1 MEQVVKRKRS
11 PKIVSNE
18 IESGPDKKRKVSPE
32 EPVGDADIG
41 KLNHVAE
48 LDAKDKSK
56 KRRPVTRSRSSKTTK
71 DLKEDD
77 SVGDQPSE
85 SVCDDTEQDKEPVSN
100 EGTDTAQIKEVQPSI
115 GTSSELTLQSQVEN
129 TIEDVIVDSV
139 QDTPK
144 SPQLEVFRRSSVCSA
159 GSQGDI
165 ASPKLKISPL
175 SGGSPVAPAFSP
187 SISPTTRSPLE
198 QEPLYGQRPTNVL
211 SPKGS
216 AASDDSKGSVLEG
229 DNVAPSQFD
238 RMLTDV
244 RKITERHQNSLE
256 KSGKS
261 PILTVGAAL
270 SSMSS
275 LSQKFSVTS
284 PPPPPLERG
293 NSMEQTSDQGCKTKS
308 TGRYPHDRSSSLPP
322 SISSS
327 PPNVLQ
333 HQGPQTTPTSP
344 TGFPMTATSPPLAL
358 TKPVRK
364 PSTES
369 SETLPTMPKSPEPS
383 KEKSTPVDTSSF
395 SIPLNQGPSM
405 AAQSASYFLT
415 GTPPVQGLEF
425 RSQPPTTPHTQV
437 FAFYPSDTLIRPK
450 TSSEEAQANIVTHTQ
465 QNAITTPSVTA
476 PPNTNTPPPPPLI
489 STHKSMFPVGESPAS
504 STSAGIH
511 PVVMPQIHASISAG
525 KQYSQYPTIPQDQMH
540 LPMYSLVHVHPHH
553 PVHTQHPLTHGM
565 RAVHPELV
573 YRTWGYRGD
582 GSSYP
587 APGTERTVSS
597 SQTTSSPDVQPPKE
611 APKQVSRSVD
621 HVSGK
626 SSEEQNEFRCTQ
638 CGKYFKNKKALNG
651 HMRKHGGA
659 HGHKTVIKKEPLDAS
674 EYSDGEAGRFSQAY
688 HERRSYQHRRTQQSP
703 RFTFPT
709 GNSMD
714 VLLEVAEQARQKEE
728 EERQKRVVADVL
740 AHGVGSTP
748 RKRPENISIP
758 EYDHSGKR
766 LKSMSPPPVMS
777 PRPSILNMLSPRS
790 SQPSTPGILKTRQS
804 FDRDEEPPMI
814 HVGDEYQAEVDDF
827 CEGIGDVDEVEDPV
841 QSDLMWKPIQ
851 DVSDQED
858 VLVDWFLEFACSD
871 AIPYKGRNKE
881 LAMHTLYLMNY
892 NIKEAMR
899 ALVLGKSVHEDS
911 CDYRYPG
918 TSEWKSVESKLF
930 RRGFREYKKKFSYT
944 LKTLSNKTL
953 KELHEYYYTWKK
965 LKPAEYRGR
974 QRHHS
979 DDEELAYLAS
989 WDCNGPEDAFI
1000 EEGPHSPTSSVE
1012 SDFSKSTSLSDG
1024 ESIDSHNKRG
1034 KVYRPP
1040 VTEKRSTPDLTV
1052 GARQPYEKSWA
1063 PLQQK
1068 VGGSLLGEG
1077 KFPFESPGKST
1088 KVSSLA
1094 KETKSGHSSGNS
1106 DSPKRQ
1112 KINTKTADDRP
1123 GNYPCGFCGITFPS
1137 IKSRSAHMKKH
1148 KYEDTTASG
1157 LNAGNTKK

>member
-1 MEQVVKRKRS
+1 MEKQDEQERGLQQSPVGTPPLLDQKEVSQDKEMETAVETEVQKKVGGKSRKVRKRTLSATSMPSTSGSESRKSQSPVMSPSTNTLAVKTRRSARSTQLASISPMEQVVKRKRS

-553 PVHTQHPLTHGM
+553 PGEFSHAGCCICSTMP
-565 RAVHPELV
+565 
-573 YRTWGYRGD
+573 
-582 GSSYP
+582 
-587 APGTERTVSS
+587 
-597 SQTTSSPDVQPPKE
+597 
-611 APKQVSRSVD
+611 
-621 HVSGK
+621 VSGFWGCMLRIVHLYMMALVCECGCLMV
-626 SSEEQNEFRCTQ
+626 EEMALVCE
-638 CGKYFKNKKALNG
+638 CGCL
-651 HMRKHGGA
+651 M
-659 HGHKTVIKKEPLDAS
+659 
-674 EYSDGEAGRFSQAY
+674 
-688 HERRSYQHRRTQQSP
+688 
-703 RFTFPT
+703 
-709 GNSMD
+709 
-714 VLLEVAEQARQKEE
+714 VAEMALVCECGCLMVAEMTLVCECGCLMVAEMALVCECGCLMVEE
-728 EERQKRVVADVL
+728 MALVCECGCLMVTEMALVCECGCLMVEEMTLVCECGCLMVTEMALVCECGCL
-740 AHGVGSTP
+740 MV
-748 RKRPENISIP
+748 
-758 EYDHSGKR
+758 
-766 LKSMSPPPVMS
+766 
-777 PRPSILNMLSPRS
+777 
-790 SQPSTPGILKTRQS
+790 
-804 FDRDEEPPMI
+804 EEMAL
-814 HVGDEYQAEVDDF
+814 VCECGCLMVEEMALVCECGCLMMAEMALV
-827 CEGIGDVDEVEDPV
+827 CECGCLMVEEMALVCECGCLMMAEMALVCECGCLMVEEMALVCECGCLMVTEMAFVCECGCLMVTEMALVCECGCLMVTEMTLVCECGCLMVTEMAFVCECGCLMVTEMALVCECGCLMVEEMTLVCECGCLMVEEMALVCECGCLMVED
-841 QSDLMWKPIQ
+841 
-851 DVSDQED
+851 
-858 VLVDWFLEFACSD
+858 
-871 AIPYKGRNKE
+871 
-881 LAMHTLYLMNY
+881 
-892 NIKEAMR
+892 R
-899 ALVLGKSVHEDS
+899 ALVCECGCLMMAEMALVCECG
-911 CDYRYPG
+911 CLM
-918 TSEWKSVESKLF
+918 VEEMAFVCECGCLMVEEMAF
-930 RRGFREYKKKFSYT
+930 VCECGCLMVAQWLAARRCVYV
-944 LKTLSNKTL
+944 
-953 KELHEYYYTWKK
+953 
-965 LKPAEYRGR
+965 
-974 QRHHS
+974 
-979 DDEELAYLAS
+979 
-989 WDCNGPEDAFI
+989 C
-1000 EEGPHSPTSSVE
+1000 SSVE
-1012 SDFSKSTSLSDG
+1012 TSNGIHS
-1024 ESIDSHNKRG
+1024 
-1034 KVYRPP
+1034 
-1040 VTEKRSTPDLTV
+1040 
-1052 GARQPYEKSWA
+1052 
-1063 PLQQK
+1063 
-1068 VGGSLLGEG
+1068 GS
-1077 KFPFESPGKST
+1077 
-1088 KVSSLA
+1088 
-1094 KETKSGHSSGNS
+1094 
-1106 DSPKRQ
+1106 Q
-1112 KINTKTADDRP
+1112 
-1123 GNYPCGFCGITFPS
+1123 Y
-1137 IKSRSAHMKKH
+1137 
-1148 KYEDTTASG
+1148 
-1157 LNAGNTKK
+1157 